1 MNNTEIRNSLS
12 TLNAMYEDLQDAI
25 TEHLSRSA
33 ADTDTKEEVTEKASD
48 RCAACRDK
56 SGKELT
62 VVAVGRNTLIRILA
76 GGGPTKEVISKLKDL
91 SEKGRFYVD
100 NFYPDRTTTT
110 LHIPVTCADCFLS
123 DPDMTMTDLIEAWM
137 DIDIPEDVRD
147 AEQDNEEDADWPEGL
162 QGEPDD
168 ISDLVNFLD
177 MDDKTLL
184 AVLKRVADLL
194 EDDGEDD

>member
-1 MNNTEIRNSLS
+1 
-12 TLNAMYEDLQDAI
+12 
-25 TEHLSRSA
+25 
-33 ADTDTKEEVTEKASD
+33 
-48 RCAACRDK
+48 
-56 SGKELT
+56 
-62 VVAVGRNTLIRILA
+62 
-76 GGGPTKEVISKLKDL
+76 
-91 SEKGRFYVD
+91 
-100 NFYPDRTTTT
+100 
-110 LHIPVTCADCFLS
+110 
-123 DPDMTMTDLIEAWM
+123 MTMTDLIEAWM

-147 AEQDNEEDADWPEGL
+147 AEQDNEEDDEEDEDWLEGL